1 MKRTL
6 ALLSIAALLLLGA
19 CGSDDGNGSATPAED
34 DQTTTG
40 GDAGAGGSASG
51 GKGGSEATGTL
62 EVVTKDFAFSPSS
75 LTAEPGG
82 KITVVLTNEDSA
94 EHTFTIEEL
103 DVEAEAHGG
112 ETAQDTFTA
121 PAGTYEFFC
130 EYHPDD
136 MRGTLNVGQ
145 GGDTGGGD
153 DDAGG
158 GETSDNPN
166 Y

>member
-6 ALLSIAALLLLGA
+6 ALLSIAALVLLGA

-40 GDAGAGGSASG
+40 DDAGEDGSASG
-51 GKGGSEATGTL
+51 GKKGGAGTL
-62 EVVTKDFAFSPSS
+62 EVVTEDFAFKPSS
-75 LTAEPGG
+75 LTAEPGTE
-82 KITVVLTNEDSA
+82 ITVVLTNKDSA
-94 EHTFTIEEL
+94 EHSFTIEEL

-121 PAGTYEFFC
+121 EAGTYEFFC

-136 MRGTLNVGQ
+136 MRGTLQVGE
-145 GGDTGGGD
+145 GGGAGGD
-153 DDAGG
+153 DDSA
-158 GETSDNPN
+158 EDDPNNPN

>member
-1 MKRTL
+1 MKR
-6 ALLSIAALLLLGA
+6 ALTVFSVVALLLLGA
-19 CGSDDGNGSATPAED
+19 CGSDDGNGTETSAGD

-40 GDAGAGGSASG
+40 EDSGAGGSASG
-51 GKGGSEATGTL
+51 GKATL
-62 EVVTKDFAFSPSS
+62 EVVAKDFSFDPDS
-75 LTAEPGG
+75 LQVDTGD
-82 KITVVLTNEDSA
+82 KLTVVLTNEDSA

-112 ETAQDTFTA
+112 ETAQDTFSA

-136 MRGTLNVGQ
+136 MRGTLTVGK
-145 GGDTGGGD
+145 GGKAPMDDSGD
-153 DDAGG
+153 D
-158 GETSDNPN
+158 SDDPNNPN